1 MGHKCFISYKKEDKT
16 YKNYL
21 VELFAGQDVID
32 KSLDRIIDSEDGD
45 YIMETIRNDYL
56 SDSTVTIFL
65 IGQHSSENEGMIIG
79 DGHVIISFSE
89 NFRPLFIMESE
100 ILVMVY

>member
-65 IGQHSSENEGMIIG
+65 IGQHSSASLM
-79 DGHVIISFSE
+79 
-89 NFRPLFIMESE
+89 RE
-100 ILVMVY
+100 ICLMFVEACSIHHSNTLD

>member
-32 KSLDRIIDSEDGD
+32 KSLD
-45 YIMETIRNDYL
+45 Y
-56 SDSTVTIFL
+56 
-65 IGQHSSENEGMIIG
+65 
-79 DGHVIISFSE
+79 
-89 NFRPLFIMESE
+89 
-100 ILVMVY
+100 

>member
-45 YIMETIRNDYL
+45 YINGNYSKRLSIRFNCDN
-56 SDSTVTIFL
+56 FL
-65 IGQHSSENEGMIIG
+65 
-79 DGHVIISFSE
+79 DWPAF
-89 NFRPLFIMESE
+89 F
-100 ILVMVY
+100 

>member
-1 MGHKCFISYKKEDKT
+1 MGHKCFISYTKEDKT

-65 IGQHSSENEGMIIG
+65 IGQHSSENEGNDYWG
-79 DGHVIISFSE
+79 QPR
-89 NFRPLFIMESE
+89 NYFIQRELQASLYNGIE

>member
-32 KSLDRIIDSEDGD
+32 KSLDRIIDSEDGN
-45 YIMETIRNDYL
+45 YSKRLSIRFNCDN
-56 SDSTVTIFL
+56 FL
-65 IGQHSSENEGMIIG
+65 
-79 DGHVIISFSE
+79 DWPAF
-89 NFRPLFIMESE
+89 F
-100 ILVMVY
+100 